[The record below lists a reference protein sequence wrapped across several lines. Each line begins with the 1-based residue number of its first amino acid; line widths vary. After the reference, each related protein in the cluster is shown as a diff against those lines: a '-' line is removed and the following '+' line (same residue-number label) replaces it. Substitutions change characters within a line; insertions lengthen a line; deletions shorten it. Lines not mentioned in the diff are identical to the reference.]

1 MSMALIPAPLRE
13 WASGAQWV
21 AVPGPRHAHL
31 AIRQERVLD
40 VPLLHVLDE
49 QGPAALDQSRLAH
62 LNEMGGVSGETEI
75 GAAYCGHQR
84 VAARHCVA
92 NDALLILQ
100 YQAEAVALCQ
110 LNQSPQPGKR
120 FFDAVVIA

>member
-1 MSMALIPAPLRE
+1 M
-13 WASGAQWV
+13 
-21 AVPGPRHAHL
+21 PGPRHAD
-31 AIRQERVLD
+31 ATVRQERVLD
-40 VPLLHVLDE
+40 VDVLHVFAE
-49 QGPAALDQSRLAH
+49 QGPAALDQLRLAH
-62 LNEMGGVSGETEI
+62 PDEVSGVPREAEI
-75 GAAYCGHQR
+75 GAACCGHQR

-120 FFDAVVIA
+120 FLDVGVIA